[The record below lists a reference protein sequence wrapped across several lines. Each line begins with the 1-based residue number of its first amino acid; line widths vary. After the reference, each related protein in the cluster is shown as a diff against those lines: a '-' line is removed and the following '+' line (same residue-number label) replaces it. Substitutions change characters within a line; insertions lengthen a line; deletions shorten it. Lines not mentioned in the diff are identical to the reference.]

1 MSKLLYLI
9 DTYSLVFQVFHGIP
23 AMTSPKGEPT
33 NAIFGFIRDLQ
44 NILRNQKPTHIILA
58 LEGEGPGERAN
69 AFAGYKANRSEMPG
83 DLRLQ
88 IPRLLEIVD
97 AMGIPTFAY
106 NGYEADDVIATLA
119 CRAVEDGFEVRIVT
133 SDKDARQLIGPKV
146 KLFNCRKN
154 QFLDEDFLREDWGIS
169 PSQVVDFQGL
179 VGDSTDN
186 IPGVPKVGPA
196 AARAL
201 LEQFGTLDKVL
212 ASVGEIAPNR
222 VINKTIRANLETYA
236 EQARLSR
243 QLATLHC
250 SLPLEFDWDRAA
262 VSDPDVPRLTKLYSD
277 CGFRRYVE
285 ELKTVAPAAAVA
297 AVAAVATDCPPI
309 ERKWR
314 TIDTSESF
322 AEFIEELKCQK
333 SFCLDLETTDLDPNR
348 ATIVGWAICWE
359 ADNAAYVPVAGPPGA
374 KVLNCD
380 TVLAALKPILE
391 DPNVEVCN
399 QNIKY
404 DLIVLRRAGV
414 EVRNL
419 GMDPMVGDYLLDAG
433 ARSHGLDTLAKRYLN
448 HEMIPITALIGKG
461 KEQKQMFD
469 VEVERVAEYA
479 AEDADIAWRLCQV
492 VSDRLRAEHLWD
504 LYWNL
509 ERPLINVLAEM
520 EFNGVR
526 IDVEELQRQSVELS
540 TRLDQLVCEIYAVA
554 GREFNIGS
562 PKQLQQVLFEELK
575 LPIVKRTKTG
585 PSTDVEVLEKLA
597 HRHELPAKII
607 DHRTLA
613 KLKGTYVDAFPKLV
627 NPRTGNVHCSFNQ
640 TVAATGRLSSSDPN
654 LQNIPIRTEEG
665 RRVRKAFVPSQ
676 SGWSLLSADYSQIE
690 LRMLAHFSGDEVLI
704 EAFREGRDIHA
715 TVAADIFSVPLDG
728 VTADM
733 RRIAKTVNFGVI
745 YGQSPYGLSAVLG
758 IPQEQAATFIDE
770 YLSRY
775 KGVAKLI
782 RDTLSTVRNVGYA
795 TTILGRRR
803 DITGIRPFPTQQM
816 TLPERTAFNAVIQG
830 SAADLIK
837 QAMINI
843 HAKMRETKQ
852 RGRMLLQI
860 HDELVFEAPNENVE
874 ELSRLV
880 RHEMQSAL
888 ELRVPLVVDTGIGAN
903 WLEAK

>member
-33 NAIFGFIRDLQ
+33 NAIFGFVRDLQ

-58 LEGEGPGERAN
+58 LEGDGPGERAI
-69 AFAGYKANRSEMPG
+69 AFADYKANRSEMPA

-97 AMGIPTFAY
+97 AMGIPTFAHD
-106 NGYEADDVIATLA
+106 GYEADDVIATLA
-119 CRAVEDGFEVRIVT
+119 CRAVQDGFDVRIVT

-154 QFLDEDFLREDWGIS
+154 QFLDEDFLREDWGIA
-169 PSQVVDFQGL
+169 PHQVVDFQGL

-201 LEQFGTLDKVL
+201 LDQFGTLDKVL
-212 ASVGEIAPNR
+212 AGVAEIAPNR
-222 VINKTIRANLETYA
+222 VINKSIRANLETYA

-250 SLPLEFDWDRAA
+250 SLPLAFDWDRSA
-262 VSDPDVPRLTKLYSD
+262 VSEPDVVRLTKLYTD

-297 AVAAVATDCPPI
+297 AVVTECPPI

-314 TIDTSESF
+314 TIDTPESF
-322 AEFIEELKCQK
+322 ATFVEELKQQK
-333 SFCLDLETTDLDPNR
+333 SFCLDLETSDLDPNR

-374 KVLNCD
+374 NVLNCD
-380 TVLAALKPILE
+380 DVLAALKPMLE
-391 DPNVEVCN
+391 DPQVEVCN

-404 DLIVLRRAGV
+404 DLIVLRRAGI
-414 EVRNL
+414 EVRNV

-448 HEMIPITALIGKG
+448 HEMIPISALIGKG

-479 AEDADIAWRLCQV
+479 AEDADIAWRLCNV
-492 VSDRLRAEHLWD
+492 LSDRLRSEHLWD

-509 ERPLINVLAEM
+509 ERPLIHVLAEM

-526 IDVEELQRQSVELS
+526 IDVEELQRQSVVLS
-540 TRLDQLVCEIYAVA
+540 SRLDELVGEIHAIA

-562 PKQLQQVLFEELK
+562 PKQLQQILFDELK
-575 LPIVKRTKTG
+575 LPVVKRTKTG

-607 DHRTLA
+607 EHRTLA

-627 NPRTGNVHCSFNQ
+627 NPKTGNVHCSFNQ

-665 RRVRKAFVPSQ
+665 RRVRKAFIPSQ
-676 SGWSLLSADYSQIE
+676 PGWSLLSADYSQIE

-704 EAFREGRDIHA
+704 ESFREGRDIHA
-715 TVAADIFSVPLDG
+715 TVAADIFSVPLDA

-770 YLSRY
+770 YLNRY

-782 RDTLSTVRNVGYA
+782 RETLEQVRNVGYA

-803 DITGIRPFPTQQM
+803 DITGIRPFPTPQM

-837 QAMINI
+837 RAMINI
-843 HAKMRETKQ
+843 HARLREA
-852 RGRMLLQI
+852 RHPGRMLLQI
-860 HDELVFEAPNENVE
+860 HDELVFEAPDDRIAD
-874 ELSRLV
+874 LSEQV

-888 ELRVPLVVDTGIGAN
+888 ELRVPLVVDTGIGRN